1 MPDPQE
7 RSRRELAAQFF
18 RLSRAFVAAETPL
31 LEANDIQMW
40 DYVVLSALDTR
51 VAPTQLEL
59 AKMTG
64 RDKTRIIGNLDAL
77 EEAGLLSRRPDP
89 MDRRAK
95 IVEISD
101 AGKEVVAR
109 CRASI
114 ARMEDEMLAD
124 IPDGDRRTFLN
135 VLGRLTN
142 SVADPNA
149 D

>member
-1 MPDPQE
+1 MT
-7 RSRRELAAQFF
+7 SRCGTTSCCPPWTLESPLPSWNWP
-18 RLSRAFVAAETPL
+18 RL
-31 LEANDIQMW
+31 
-40 DYVVLSALDTR
+40 
-51 VAPTQLEL
+51 
-59 AKMTG
+59 TG

-77 EEAGLLSRRPDP
+77 EQAGLLSRRPDP

-109 CRASI
+109 CRKAI
-114 ARMEDEMLAD
+114 ARMEDEVLAD

-135 VLGRLTN
+135 VLGKLTN
-142 SVADPNA
+142 DVADPKA

>member
-1 MPDPQE
+1 MTDRQE
-7 RSRRELAAQFF
+7 HSRRELAAQFF
-18 RLSRAFVAAETPL
+18 RLSRAFIAAETPL

-59 AKMTG
+59 AKLTG

-77 EEAGLLSRRPDP
+77 EQAGLLSRRPDP
-89 MDRRAK
+89 VDRRAK

-109 CRASI
+109 CRKAI
-114 ARMEDEMLAD
+114 ARMEDEVLAD

-135 VLGRLTN
+135 VLGKLTN
-142 SVADPNA
+142 DVADPKA